1 MSRMERRITALEQGG
16 SPLLE
21 DPNAIRLVAQVA
33 MEEGVDP
40 EELMAEMED
49 AVAGAGPD
57 ATWEQVAALE
67 LGPDWP
73 VWRSGAHEPY

>member
-1 MSRMERRITALEQGG
+1 MERRITALERGR

-21 DPNAIRLVAQVA
+21 EPNAIRLVAQVA
-33 MEEGVDP
+33 MEEGMDP

-49 AVAGAGPD
+49 AVAAAGPG

-67 LGPDWP
+67 LGEDWP
-73 VWRSGAHEPY
+73 VWRDGAHEPY